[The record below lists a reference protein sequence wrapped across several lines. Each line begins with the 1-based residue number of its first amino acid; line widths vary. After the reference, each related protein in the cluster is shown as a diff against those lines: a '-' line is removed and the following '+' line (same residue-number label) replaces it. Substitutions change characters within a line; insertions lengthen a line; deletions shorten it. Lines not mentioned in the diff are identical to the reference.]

1 MNNARKV
8 WGGSH
13 PLEIICRW
21 YNSDN
26 PSRQPKT
33 VTKFKTGPIQ
43 HLPDLLT
50 ANGLPADG
58 ERFVSLALT
67 NVRQWI
73 AVLSK
78 LHEGFS
84 FLYDI

>member
-1 MNNARKV
+1 M
-8 WGGSH
+8 
-13 PLEIICRW
+13 
-21 YNSDN
+21 
-26 PSRQPKT
+26 T
-33 VTKFKTGPIQ
+33 TFKTGPIQ

-78 LHEGFS
+78 LHEGLS